1 MKKSDTKNNKKNHPV
16 RKSLFVIP
24 VLTAAL
30 LCACSL
36 SGCSTAMQSLAD
48 GTDTVLNGLADGADI
63 VMNGLTDG
71 TGQMLDSLTEADDG
85 RLKDHILEA
94 YEALLN
100 KAGSAALTPEGGL
113 KGRLEQ
119 GGDDYTG
126 SYEADYSDF
135 TGTELLFGG
144 TTLKRENGS
153 ALNIRCTLSLENGS
167 AAVFLCSG
175 TDEPVVLLSESGIYT
190 GTVEADG
197 ASTYIGVW
205 GEHADGSVSVE
216 IE

>member
-1 MKKSDTKNNKKNHPV
+1 MKISKTI
-16 RKSLFVIP
+16 RKIISF
-24 VLTAAL
+24 TCAL

-48 GTDTVLNGLADGADI
+48 GTDAILSGLADGTSQI
-63 VMNGLTDG
+63 
-71 TGQMLDSLTEADDG
+71 LDSLTETDDG
-85 RLKDHILEA
+85 QLKGHLLEA
-94 YEALLN
+94 YGMLLDE
-100 KAGSAALTPEGGL
+100 AGSTALTPEGRL
-113 KGRLEQ
+113 KGRLEK

-144 TTLKRENGS
+144 TTLEREGGS
-153 ALNIRCTLSLENGS
+153 TLNITCTLSLENGS
-167 AAVFLCSG
+167 ASVFLRSG
-175 TDEPVVLLSESGIYT
+175 SDDPVVLLSESGTYT
-190 GTVEADG
+190 GTVEVNG

-205 GEHADGSVSVE
+205 GEHADGSVSIE